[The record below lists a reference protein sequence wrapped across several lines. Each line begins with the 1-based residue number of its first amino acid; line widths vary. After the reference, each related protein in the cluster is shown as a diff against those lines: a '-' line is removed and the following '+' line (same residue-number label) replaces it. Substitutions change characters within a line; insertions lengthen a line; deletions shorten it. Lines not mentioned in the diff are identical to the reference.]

1 MRQRVNF
8 YIIVLLGV
16 LIHASLNGQGF
27 RLTQPAAIG
36 GSFVAT
42 HLDGMPE
49 LTDAGPGLELF
60 IKYNISPRIFIAPA
74 VGVSTITD
82 GTLTMENF
90 RTTLLPTVELKAGIN
105 LMQGS
110 NFLPFIYAGAHAF
123 GSKTTVSAPPLPSFT
138 TDTVY
143 DGGAFV
149 GGGIQYSFNEQW
161 AFHIMGD
168 YRYNFTET
176 ADPKSKFWVAKTGL
190 TYSLQPRRTI
200 PSREE
205 IEYPLDENELS
216 LDDLFRE
223 DTSGSGR
230 SDEEEALALLF
241 QTENESM
248 SARTEET
255 TYPNTEVGQLMKKI
269 DDLKN
274 EMDRRQNQ
282 IDDLENIVRAHEQAL
297 AEVTGRMAG
306 EVATGSFGVLS
317 AESFT
322 ANYEQGLQKF
332 YDRQYNDA
340 ILIFKSLLTSNPD
353 HRLASNC
360 QYWIGESYNQL
371 QQYTEAISAFRTV
384 LQYQSSYK
392 FDDALLMSGI
402 CYMKIGDRITA
413 RDNFQQLVSR
423 FPDSEYAP
431 MAMRYLGRL

>member
-1 MRQRVNF
+1 MRQRVHI
-8 YIIVLLGV
+8 YIVILLCV
-16 LIHASLNGQGF
+16 MIFTPLKGQGF
-27 RLTQPAAIG
+27 RIMQPAAIG

-49 LTDAGPGLELF
+49 MTDAGPGLELF
-60 IKYNISPRIFIAPA
+60 IKYNISPRLFIVPA
-74 VGVSTITD
+74 IGINTITD

-90 RTTLLPTVELKAGIN
+90 RTTLLPAVELKAGIH
-105 LMQGS
+105 LTQGS
-110 NFLPFIYAGAHAF
+110 SFLPFIYVGAHAF

-149 GGGIQYSFNEQW
+149 GGGLQYSFSDQW

-190 TYSLQPRRTI
+190 TYSLQPSRTV

-223 DTSGSGR
+223 NTSGSS

-248 SARTEET
+248 STRAEET
-255 TYPNTEVGQLMKKI
+255 TYPDTEVGQLMATI
-269 DDLKN
+269 DELKS

-306 EVATGSFGVLS
+306 EVAAGSFGVLN

-322 ANYEQGLQKF
+322 ANYEQGLQNF
-332 YDRQYNDA
+332 YNRQYNDA

-360 QYWIGESYNQL
+360 QYWIGESYNAL
-371 QQYTEAISAFRTV
+371 QRYREAIDAFRTV

-402 CYMKIGDRITA
+402 CYMKLGDNITA
-413 RDNFQQLVSR
+413 RDSFQQLVSR

-431 MAMRYLGRL
+431 KAMRYLGRL

>member
-1 MRQRVNF
+1 MRRRVNL
-8 YIIVLLGV
+8 YIVVLLCV
-16 LIHASLNGQGF
+16 ILFTSLKGQGF

-36 GSFVAT
+36 VSFVAT

-49 LTDAGPGLELF
+49 MTDVGPGLELF
-60 IKYNISPRIFIAPA
+60 IKYNISPRLFIAPA
-74 VGVSTITD
+74 IGVSTITD

-90 RTTLLPTVELKAGIN
+90 RMTLLPAVELKAGIN
-105 LMQGS
+105 LTEGS
-110 NFLPFIYAGAHAF
+110 SFLPFVYVGAHAF
-123 GSKTTVSAPPLPSFT
+123 GSKTTVSVPPLPSFT
-138 TDTVY
+138 TETVY
-143 DGGAFV
+143 DGGAFA
-149 GGGIQYSFNEQW
+149 GGGLQYSFSEQW

-176 ADPKSKFWVAKTGL
+176 GDPKSKFWVAKAGL
-190 TYSLQPRRTI
+190 TYSPQPRRAI

-223 DTSGSGR
+223 DTSGGR

-248 SARTEET
+248 STRTEET
-255 TYPNTEVGQLMKKI
+255 TYPDTEVGRLMKKI

-274 EMDRRQNQ
+274 EMDQRQNQ
-282 IDDLENIVRAHEQAL
+282 IDGLENLVRAHEQAL

-306 EVATGSFGVLS
+306 EATGSFGVLN
-317 AESFT
+317 AEGFT
-322 ANYEQGLQKF
+322 RNYEQGLQKF

-340 ILIFKSLLTSNPD
+340 ILIFKGLLTSNPD

-360 QYWIGESYNQL
+360 QYWIGESYNAL
-371 QQYTEAISAFRTV
+371 QQYREAINAFRNV

-402 CYMKIGDRITA
+402 CYMKLGDHVTA

-431 MAMRYLGRL
+431 KAMRYLGRL